1 MLDTIQYKRLVDIA
15 FLAASKGFPGEAGVI
30 LDGLDM
36 VLPDSSETAICRAI
50 TQYGTSDFGK
60 AHETL
65 GALLE
70 ADPGNEF
77 ALAHLGILY
86 HLGGESDVAREKLE
100 LVVNGGKDEQAV
112 ALAKAMLEDVL

>member
-15 FLAASKGFPGEAGVI
+15 FLAASKGFPGEAGII
-30 LDGLDM
+30 LDGLDK
-36 VLPDSSETAICRAI
+36 VLPGSPEVGICRAV
-50 TQYGTSDFGK
+50 TQYGVNDFDK

-65 GALLE
+65 GAVLE

-86 HLGGESDVAREKLE
+86 HLAGENDAAREKLQ
-100 LVVNGGKDEQAV
+100 LVADEGKEEQAV
-112 ALAKAMLEDVL
+112 ALAKSLLQDVL